1 MFGTENQKALF
12 VFSVSHKEKHF
23 DFALGDFCD
32 AYKYKVF
39 VGLELFAIINKCA
52 FWRDSVSCA
61 SRGKK
66 QFSSL
71 TLIAASKL

>member
-12 VFSVSHKEKHF
+12 VISVSHKEKHF

-39 VGLELFAIINKCA
+39 VCLGLFAIINKRA

-61 SRGKK
+61 SRAKNY
-66 QFSSL
+66 FHH
-71 TLIAASKL
+71 